1 MMNKILLFA
10 LLAYTSSIT
19 TYVKA
24 DESATYKQKQAAVIR
39 KLTQDTRAIQEYATL
54 GRAQCYSRVF
64 RLQEKHNE
72 VEGFEESDLY
82 FMART
87 DIANSQSPF
96 SAITEAKALK
106 SHLVNYITSWQKL
119 PYFSN
124 PAYQKVYSINYR
136 ETEKCEKMFDANNK
150 NLRQSYLKF
159 IRNTDNYEKPKC
171 SADCNCCTVLPKEIE
186 DKFDNY
192 LKYYIEYV
200 EPDGCPLGKQEWC

>member
-1 MMNKILLFA
+1 MMNKILLFT
-10 LLAYTSSIT
+10 LLACIPSIT

-24 DESATYKQKQAAVIR
+24 GESATYKQKQAAVIR

-54 GRAQCYSRVF
+54 GRAQCYSLLFALEEQRNQDDE
-64 RLQEKHNE
+64 L
-72 VEGFEESDLY
+72 EGSNLFFSALRYIEI
-82 FMART
+82 T
-87 DIANSQSPF
+87 QSPLF
-96 SAITEAKALK
+96 LLTTPKSLK
-106 SHLVNYITSWQKL
+106 NSLVEYIKTWQKR
-119 PYFSN
+119 PSYA
-124 PAYQKVYSINYR
+124 PAYQQGYSINYR